1 VDWHS
6 AQGLVQITRNSYV
19 DIQAGRYGGAKGA
32 DPTTMRISRAERW
45 AKLVAAFTLS
55 AIVGMGAYTAT
66 YRVLML
72 ISEPATATWVAPI
85 ASVSHA
91 PGAPVAPTRGRLH

>member
-1 VDWHS
+1 M
-6 AQGLVQITRNSYV
+6 QITRYSDV

-45 AKLVAAFTLS
+45 AKLVAAFALS

-66 YRVLML
+66 YRGPDAHIRARHGGVGGADR
-72 ISEPATATWVAPI
+72 IGEPRP
-85 ASVSHA
+85 
-91 PGAPVAPTRGRLH
+91 

>member
-1 VDWHS
+1 VRIARYSD
-6 AQGLVQITRNSYV
+6 VNT
-19 DIQAGRYGGAKGA
+19 QAGRYRGARGA
-32 DPTTMRISRAERW
+32 DPTTLRISRAERW
-45 AKLVAAFTLS
+45 AKLVAAFALS

-72 ISEPATATWVAPI
+72 ISEPATAAWVAPI

-91 PGAPVAPTRGRLH
+91 PGAHVAPTPGHLR

>member
-1 VDWHS
+1 
-6 AQGLVQITRNSYV
+6 
-19 DIQAGRYGGAKGA
+19 
-32 DPTTMRISRAERW
+32 MRISRAERW
-45 AKLVAAFTLS
+45 AKLVAAFALS
-55 AIVGMGAYTAT
+55 AVVGMGAYTAT

-91 PGAPVAPTRGRLH
+91 PGAPVAPASGSSSSLRHPDSR